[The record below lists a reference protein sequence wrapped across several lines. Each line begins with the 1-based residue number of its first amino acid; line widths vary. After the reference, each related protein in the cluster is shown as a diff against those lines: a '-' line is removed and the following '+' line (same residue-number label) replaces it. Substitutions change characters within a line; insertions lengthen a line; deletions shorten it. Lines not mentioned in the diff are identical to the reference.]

1 MNSLKVQHI
10 IICGHYG
17 CGGIKYALE
26 SDGWGMIDH
35 WMRSIRDVYRIHID
49 EVELSNSLVLVQP
62 NNTLTKIGF
71 RLVFV
76 QVKVESWP
84 FAVCL
89 GRYSLSI
96 AIEYLYVA
104 SALQYLLSCTLSLL
118 VRAKQGCYTHIE
130 MQIRSPQS

>member
-1 MNSLKVQHI
+1 MVERIHGLKDIILQVILAKYFCTHPGLLIFWFLRLEYAVNSLKVQHI

-96 AIEYLYVA
+96 AI
-104 SALQYLLSCTLSLL
+104 
-118 VRAKQGCYTHIE
+118 
-130 MQIRSPQS
+130 